1 MKNRWDKRNSEYSS
15 IDCNHYDRLEAWATL
30 RKNCD
35 IVWINNDGMK
45 HLVKSKIL
53 NFEIRNGAEYLV
65 GEQGL
70 QIRLDQLISVNGIPL
85 EGNSCN
91 G

>member
-1 MKNRWDKRNSEYSS
+1 
-15 IDCNHYDRLEAWATL
+15 
-30 RKNCD
+30 
-35 IVWINNDGMK
+35 MK